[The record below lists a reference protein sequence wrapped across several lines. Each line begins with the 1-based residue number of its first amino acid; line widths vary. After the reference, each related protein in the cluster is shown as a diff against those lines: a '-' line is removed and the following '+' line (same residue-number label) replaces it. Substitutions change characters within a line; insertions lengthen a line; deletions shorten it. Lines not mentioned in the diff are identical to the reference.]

1 MLDFTPAVPYPA
13 EMVNSDSTVGAKA
26 VPSGAEPVRG
36 VADRQISVLVVDDDI
51 SLRDLIEKSLTRAGC
66 NVMTAREGGEGLQI
80 LLIHRFDVVISDL
93 MMEPMD
99 GITFLSEALRIW
111 PWMGVIVLSG
121 FIQEDLRLK
130 AASIGVNII
139 LEKPVSFHQLAQ
151 AVQEEA
157 LRMRKRFSD
166 SNNITLDHIQCQL
179 NILRENTRTTMEAT
193 SLEQALGNLSRDL
206 GLALPSVATAI
217 MSCQAKDGHAIMA
230 ATLRRPVTGEFVRQI
245 EGLIRKRYKM
255 LSGADISPGAS
266 LVVSGVE
273 TSESGIS
280 DPGNAF
286 TFPIITNGVVTGIL
300 VFVPLADHCCSDSDI
315 SFLYHA
321 ANHLTTV
328 LLAFHRIRE
337 LAVRDELTG
346 LYNRHHLQD
355 ELPGI
360 WHMAARYGF
369 SAAVMIMD
377 IDHFKLVNDNY
388 GHIAG
393 DQVLKELG
401 QIVRAVCR
409 SSDLIARYG
418 GDEVVIVLPDADPGS
433 LGKLARRLIEA
444 VRAHTFC
451 MGSHELRCTVSLG
464 AAGSRTKDGS
474 MVSSET
480 LLARADEALYVAKR
494 NGRDR
499 SHVWTELATDPAL
512 STSGE
517 LSEATAGQLVV
528 PARVLVVDD
537 DSSVL
542 KIIEM
547 LLDMDGYSAQLFET
561 GTAAYD
567 AVAANPGSFNVALVD
582 LNLND
587 MSGLDLIQKMSAVD
601 TALVKIVITGDATLD
616 NAVNSLRHGAYDF
629 VQKPIQ
635 MNHLRMTLNRA
646 LEYHR
651 LRVENV
657 ENEEYQQ
664 NLEEMVR
671 RKSLELTNALQ
682 RTRDSFEFT
691 LRAMASMLDA
701 REHATGTHSQ
711 RVQDIT
717 CLIARDFGMH
727 DKALADIRQ
736 GALLHDIGK
745 IATPDAILL
754 KAGPLTEDE
763 WTVMRQHVETGYN
776 LIRKSPDLQGAADL
790 MHCHH
795 ESYDGSG
802 YPNRLKG
809 EQIPLGARI
818 FSLVDAYDAMRSD
831 RPYRSGMGKEVAVA
845 EVVRNRGTQF
855 DPAVTDIF
863 MRRLEEIEKMGN
875 WNGDLRNA

>member
-1 MLDFTPAVPYPA
+1 
-13 EMVNSDSTVGAKA
+13 MVNSDCNETVDIIIHSAPA
-26 VPSGAEPVRG
+26 SGPG
-36 VADRQISVLVVDDDI
+36 GADRQINVLVVDDDI
-51 SLRDLIEKSLTRAGC
+51 SLRELIEKTLTRTGC

-80 LLIHRFDVVISDL
+80 LLTHRFDVVISDL

-130 AASIGVNII
+130 AADIGINTI
-139 LEKPVSFHQLAQ
+139 LEKPVSFQQLTQ
-151 AVQEEA
+151 KVQEEA
-157 LRMRKRFSD
+157 FRMRKRFAD
-166 SNNITLDHIQCQL
+166 SNSILLDHIQYQL
-179 NILRENTRTTMEAT
+179 NILRENTRTTIEAT

-206 GLALPSVATAI
+206 GQALPSVATAI
-217 MSCQAKDGHAIMA
+217 MSCESKDGKAIMA
-230 ATLRRPVTGEFVRQI
+230 ATLRRPVTAEFVQRT
-245 EGLIRKRYKM
+245 ETLIRKRYKM
-255 LSGADISPGAS
+255 LSGKDISPDAS
-266 LVVSGVE
+266 LAVSGVE
-273 TSESGIS
+273 ISESGIS
-280 DPGNAF
+280 DPSNAF

-300 VFVPLADHCCSDSDI
+300 IFVPPTDHRCSDSDI

-360 WHMAARYGF
+360 WQMTARYGF
-369 SAAVMIMD
+369 SPAVMILD

-418 GDEVVIVLPDADPGS
+418 GDEIVVVLPDADPGS

-451 MGSHELRCTVSLG
+451 MGTHDLRCTVSLG
-464 AAGSRTKDGS
+464 AASGRMKDGS
-474 MVSSET
+474 MVSSDT
-480 LLARADEALYVAKR
+480 LLARADEALYISKR

-499 SHVWTELATDPAL
+499 SHVWSESPSDLAESA
-512 STSGE
+512 SGE
-517 LSEATAGQLVV
+517 QPETAAGQ
-528 PARVLVVDD
+528 PGMPPRILVVDD
-537 DSSVL
+537 DSSIL

-547 LLDMDGYSAQLFET
+547 LLDMDGYRAQLFET
-561 GTAAYD
+561 GTAAYE
-567 AVAANPGSFNVALVD
+567 AVAAQPGAFNVALVD

-651 LRVENV
+651 LRVEN
-657 ENEEYQQ
+657 EEYQQ

-691 LRAMASMLDA
+691 MRAMASMLDA

-717 CLIARDFGMH
+717 CLIARDFGMS

-754 KAGPLTEDE
+754 KAGALTEDE
-763 WTVMRQHVETGYN
+763 WTIMRQHVVTGYN
-776 LIRKSPDLQGAADL
+776 LISKSPDLKGAADL
-790 MHCHH
+790 MLCHH
-795 ESYDGSG
+795 EAYDGNG

-809 EQIPLGARI
+809 DQIPLGARI
-818 FSLVDAYDAMRSD
+818 FALVDAYDAMRSD
-831 RPYRSGMGKEVAVA
+831 RPYRTGMSREKAVA
-845 EVVRNRGTQF
+845 EVMRNRGTQF
-855 DPAVTDIF
+855 DPTVADIF
-863 MRRLEEIEKMGN
+863 MKRLDEIETMGN
-875 WNGDLRNA
+875 WSGESSHA